1 MSDGKNI
8 VAPHTVILGAG
19 ASIAMT
25 RLNKEITG
33 KELPSMD
40 NLVDIVGLTDLLN
53 SNSIEHVGKN
63 FEVLFSELK
72 ENLEHNELTDE
83 IEQIIYDYFATMDI
97 SYDVTIY
104 DYLILSLNKNDVIAT
119 FNWDPFLS
127 QAYAR
132 CSRLTHQLPRI
143 IHLHGNVGIGVC
155 YKDSVMGYT
164 HSVVGYDNAVCGTC
178 NEPFE
183 PTPLL
188 YPVSKKDYA
197 LNPVIEDEWKC
208 LREFIEHSYYVTV
221 FGYSAPISDAEAKK
235 LMLDVWKVNGSRELA
250 QVEIIDIK
258 PSDELYKTWKDF
270 IVREHYSTNDDIFN
284 SYLFR
289 FPRRS
294 CGAFFSM
301 VGMLDIKPENP
312 FPKFRTLDELYQWVK
327 PLIAEE
333 EAGEKYTFDVLS
345 NDDEKE

>member
-1 MSDGKNI
+1 MHDGKNV

-25 RLNKEITG
+25 RLNKELMG

-40 NLVDIVGLTDLLN
+40 NLVEVVGLTDLLE
-53 SNSIEHVGKN
+53 SHSIEYIGKN

-72 ENLEHNELTDE
+72 SESEYNELTDE
-83 IEQIIYDYFATMDI
+83 IEQIIYDYFANMDI

-104 DYLILSLNKNDVIAT
+104 DYLILSLNVNDVIAT

-143 IHLHGNVGIGVC
+143 IHLHGNTGIGVC

-164 HSVVGYDNAVCGTC
+164 NSVVHFDDAVCGVC
-178 NEPFE
+178 KEPLE
-183 PTPLL
+183 ATPLL
-188 YPVSKKDYA
+188 YPIAQKDYA
-197 LNPVIEDEWKC
+197 LNPVIKDEWKC
-208 LREFIEHSYYVTV
+208 LREFIEHSYYVTI
-221 FGYSAPISDAEAKK
+221 FGYSAPESDTEAKK
-235 LMLDVWKVNGSRELA
+235 LMLEVWEENNTKELA
-250 QVEIIDIK
+250 QLEIIDIK
-258 PSDELYKTWKDF
+258 PRSELYETWRDF
-270 IVREHYSTNDDIFN
+270 IVRDHYSTKTDIFD

-289 FPRRS
+289 YPRRS

-312 FPKFRTLDELYQWVK
+312 FPIFKTLEELYKWVR
-327 PLIAEE
+327 PLIDEE
-333 EAGEKYTFDVLS
+333 EAGETYTFNVL
-345 NDDEKE
+345 